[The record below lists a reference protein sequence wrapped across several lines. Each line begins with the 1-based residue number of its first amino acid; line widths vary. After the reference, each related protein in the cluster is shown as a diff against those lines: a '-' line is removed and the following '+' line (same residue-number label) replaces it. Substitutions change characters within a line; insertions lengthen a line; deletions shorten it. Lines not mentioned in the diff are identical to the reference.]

1 MLYCENEQAIT
12 VKAKVIKMGWLL
24 YKRTIC
30 VDNMAVSP
38 EIRNT
43 LSKELLNRKFKI
55 TVLTDKSNIPYSK
68 LTHLLRKRVFTV
80 LR

>member
-1 MLYCENEQAIT
+1 MLYEQDIT

-24 YKRTIC
+24 YKGTIC
-30 VDNMAVSP
+30 VDKMAVYP

-43 LSKELLNRKFKI
+43 LSKQLLNSKFKI
-55 TVLTDKSNIPYSK
+55 TVLTDKSNISYSK
-68 LTHLLRKRVFTV
+68 LTHLLRKHVFTV